1 MNIEEIRE
9 RVADEKYLIK
19 LHAIRHALKEG
30 FDRKNIVETIMKGKI
45 IEDYFDVQRCLVCG
59 ATKLTEKTM
68 IYLHV
73 ICEYVDE
80 EYIEFV
86 TAYIPD
92 DTIWEKPPFSRRR

>member
-1 MNIEEIRE
+1 MIIEEIRE

-30 FDRKNIVETIMKGKI
+30 FDRRNIVEAIMKGKI

-59 ATKLTEKTM
+59 ATKLTEKPM
-68 IYLHV
+68 IYLHI

-92 DTIWEKPPFSRRR
+92 DTIWEKPPFRRRR